1 MLRYQAATKQTG
13 DILHPFGFED
23 KAPTTKTRPAGIT
36 DGIFYDS
43 ADPTKV
49 TVSLYVAP
57 SKSGVTA
64 KNVKVVATAS
74 PEGTAEYNKRLSE
87 KRAAVVCDYLT
98 KKGVNVVS
106 AEGLGVKGDA
116 SGRVAIVTVE

>member
-1 MLRYQAATKQTG
+1 MLTDDA
-13 DILHPFGFED
+13 
-23 KAPTTKTRPAGIT
+23 KTVL
-36 DGIFYDS
+36 D
-43 ADPTKV
+43 
-49 TVSLYVAP
+49 
-57 SKSGVTA
+57 GVTA